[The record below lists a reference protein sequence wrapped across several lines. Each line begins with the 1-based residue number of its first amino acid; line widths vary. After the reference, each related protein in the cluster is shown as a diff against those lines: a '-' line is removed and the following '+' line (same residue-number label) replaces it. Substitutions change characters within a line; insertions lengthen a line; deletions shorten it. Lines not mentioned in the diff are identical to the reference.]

1 MVRYY
6 VVFSG
11 LVQGVGFRYSLIKLA
26 SQYNLT
32 GWVRNRYDEKVEAQ
46 IQGEYSNIIYVINHL
61 EDVSRYIRIDDY
73 SIVDIDLVEN
83 ERDFIVVY

>member
-6 VVFSG
+6 VVVSG

-26 SQYNLT
+26 RQNNLT

>member
-26 SQYNLT
+26 RQYNLT
-32 GWVRNRYDEKVEAQ
+32 GWVRNRDDEKVQAQ

-83 ERDFIVVY
+83 ERDFVVVY

>member
-1 MVRYY
+1 M
-6 VVFSG
+6 
-11 LVQGVGFRYSLIKLA
+11 IKLA
-26 SQYNLT
+26 RQNNLT

>member
-26 SQYNLT
+26 RQNNLT

-46 IQGEYSNIIYVINHL
+46 IQGEYSNIIYVINNL

>member
-26 SQYNLT
+26 RQNNLT

-73 SIVDIDLVEN
+73 SIVDIDIVEN

>member
-26 SQYNLT
+26 IQYNLT

-83 ERDFIVVY
+83 ERDFVVVY

>member
-26 SQYNLT
+26 RQNNLT

-61 EDVSRYIRIDDY
+61 EDFSRYIRIDDY

>member
-26 SQYNLT
+26 RQNNLT

-83 ERDFIVVY
+83 ERDFVVLY

>member
-26 SQYNLT
+26 RQNILT

>member
-11 LVQGVGFRYSLIKLA
+11 LVQGVGFRYSLIKLVR
-26 SQYNLT
+26 QYNLT

>member
-11 LVQGVGFRYSLIKLA
+11 LVQGVGFRYSLIKL
-26 SQYNLT
+26 SRQYNLT

>member
-26 SQYNLT
+26 RQNNLT

-61 EDVSRYIRIDDY
+61 EDVTRYIRIDDY

>member
-26 SQYNLT
+26 RQYNLT
-32 GWVRNRYDEKVEAQ
+32 GWVRNRCDEKVEAQ

-73 SIVDIDLVEN
+73 SVVDIDLVEN
-83 ERDFIVVY
+83 ERDFIAVY

>member
-26 SQYNLT
+26 RQNNLT

>member
-26 SQYNLT
+26 RQYNLT

-46 IQGEYSNIIYVINHL
+46 LHGEYSTLIYVINHL

-73 SIVDIDLVEN
+73 SIVDLGEN
-83 ERDFIVVY
+83 EHDFIVVY

>member
-11 LVQGVGFRYSLIKLA
+11 LVQGVGFRYSLILLDR
-26 SQYNLT
+26 QNNLT

>member
-11 LVQGVGFRYSLIKLA
+11 LVQGVGFRYSLIMLV
-26 SQYNLT
+26 SQYSLT
-32 GWVRNRYDEKVEAQ
+32 GWVRNRYVEKVEAQ

-73 SIVDIDLVEN
+73 SIVDIDIVEN

>member
-26 SQYNLT
+26 RQYNLT
-32 GWVRNRYDEKVEAQ
+32 DWVRNRYDEKVEAQ

-83 ERDFIVVY
+83 ERDFVVVY

>member
-11 LVQGVGFRYSLIKLA
+11 LVQGVGFRYSLVKLA
-26 SQYNLT
+26 RQYNLT
-32 GWVRNRYDEKVEAQ
+32 GWARNRYDEKVEAQ

>member
-26 SQYNLT
+26 RQYNLT
-32 GWVRNRYDEKVEAQ
+32 DWVRNRYDEKVEAQ

-83 ERDFIVVY
+83 ERDFVVLY

>member
-1 MVRYY
+1 MAR
-6 VVFSG
+6 
-11 LVQGVGFRYSLIKLA
+11 QN
-26 SQYNLT
+26 NLT

>member
-26 SQYNLT
+26 RQYNLT

-61 EDVSRYIRIDDY
+61 EYDTEELRK
-73 SIVDIDLVEN
+73 
-83 ERDFIVVY
+83 RDNVILTDEKIIKVYKNKYM

>member
-26 SQYNLT
+26 RQDNLT

>member
-26 SQYNLT
+26 RQNNLT

-46 IQGEYSNIIYVINHL
+46 IKGEYSNIIYVINHL

>member
-11 LVQGVGFRYSLIKLA
+11 LVQGVGFRYSLIKLDR
-26 SQYNLT
+26 QYNLT

>member
-11 LVQGVGFRYSLIKLA
+11 VVQGVGFRYSLIKLA
-26 SQYNLT
+26 RQNNLT

>member
-26 SQYNLT
+26 RQYNLT
-32 GWVRNRYDEKVEAQ
+32 GWVRNRYYEKVEAQ

>member
-26 SQYNLT
+26 RQYNLT

-46 IQGEYSNIIYVINHL
+46 IQGEYSNVIYVINHL

-83 ERDFIVVY
+83 ERDFVVVY